1 MKPGVPPY
9 VIGIAAIAA
18 VIIPVLGCQSKGGTA
33 ESKTDPAAY
42 KAKMQQHGG
51 GGQPSYGRPPAG
63 TAGPG
68 GGMGGGRPG
77 GPPGPGA
84 GR

>member
-18 VIIPVLGCQSKGGTA
+18 VIIPALGCQSKQGA
-33 ESKTDPAAY
+33 SEPKTDTAAY
-42 KAKMQQHGG
+42 QAKMKQYG
-51 GGQPSYGRPPAG
+51 GGQPSYGRPQAG
-63 TAGPG
+63 TTGPG
-68 GGMGGGRPG
+68 GGSGGRPG